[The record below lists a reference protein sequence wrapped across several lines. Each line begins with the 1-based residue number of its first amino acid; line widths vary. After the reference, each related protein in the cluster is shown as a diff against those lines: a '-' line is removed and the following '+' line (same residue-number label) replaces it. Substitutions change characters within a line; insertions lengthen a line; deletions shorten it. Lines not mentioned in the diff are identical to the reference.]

1 MLEQRLSGY
10 CDYKKKIKYRLIPFV
25 YLLFISL
32 TISLFTGLDICAAQK
47 PAVIEGKDKWLF
59 FALDGSI
66 ADFQGKNHLSQQQM
80 ERYLT
85 SMQELTLTGAVQGK
99 EVYYLIPPNKEQVF
113 GEFMP
118 EEYPVLDTYKRLP
131 RLVDYIR
138 SNSDVKVIYP
148 LLDLQLTNTYCRTY
162 MKNDT
167 HWSSGG
173 AFVGMQA
180 LYQEMGMETTPLY
193 MCARTEVDFP
203 YGDLIS
209 MGNLRSEDYTGDFN
223 YIINYKPEIECVSPQ
238 KSEFTSMIYWVT
250 SSSDNP
256 EKIVVIGDSF
266 CMRMTPFLMKDF
278 SECLVLH
285 RNYIEDP
292 FVKDFIRRAD
302 IIIVEAVERLSGRIP
317 GCADRVK
324 EILLSTAVE
333 AE

>member
-1 MLEQRLSGY
+1 MKLMWNALVKHLSG
-10 CDYKKKIKYRLIPFV
+10 LVPFLCLV
-25 YLLFISL
+25 LFCLMI
-32 TISLFTGLDICAAQK
+32 GLSSELNVQASEKQ
-47 PAVIEGKDKWLF
+47 PVIEGKDQWLF

-66 ADFQGKNHLSQQQM
+66 ADFQGTNQLSQKQLD
-80 ERYLT
+80 RYLT
-85 SMQELTLTGAVQGK
+85 SMQELTQTGTMQGK
-99 EVYYLIPPNKEQVF
+99 EVYFLIPPNKEQVY

-118 EEYPVLDTYKRLP
+118 EEYPVLDAYKRLP

-193 MCARTEVDFP
+193 MCARSEVDFP

-209 MGNLRSEDYTGDFN
+209 MGKLKAEDYTGDFD
-223 YIINYKPEIECVSPQ
+223 YIINYKPETECESPQ
-238 KSEFTSMIYWVT
+238 GSDFTSMIYWAAST
-250 SSSDNP
+250 SENP

-292 FVKDFIRRAD
+292 FVKDFIQRAD
-302 IIIVEAVERLSGRIP
+302 IIVVEAVERLSGRIP
-317 GCADRVK
+317 GCADQVK
-324 EILLSTAVE
+324 EILLSTA
-333 AE
+333 AESE